1 MSELS
6 TVSFLQDCKYLFFCH
21 YILTEQKNNVSLDLC
36 KIQWLFNTC
45 AHFCAAQQTSIL
57 QFVKFSSGARN
68 SFATLPHRC
77 VLCVVL
83 CWWWHE
89 SKIVPHYI
97 QSRVPAVSQLHHL
110 HIYSKVP
117 KRSAALASPRL
128 SLPTM
133 DCVALIVY
141 RDGTGPLCHG
151 CIVPQRRIP
160 AVIPSHRREPTF
172 WIRIQNTAIYQ
183 VSLRCSVV
191 KIRVLSL

>member
-83 CWWWHE
+83 CCCVGDGTNLKSSPITFNQE
-89 SKIVPHYI
+89 CRLCPSIAI
-97 QSRVPAVSQLHHL
+97 HHL

-172 WIRIQNTAIYQ
+172 
-183 VSLRCSVV
+183 
-191 KIRVLSL
+191 